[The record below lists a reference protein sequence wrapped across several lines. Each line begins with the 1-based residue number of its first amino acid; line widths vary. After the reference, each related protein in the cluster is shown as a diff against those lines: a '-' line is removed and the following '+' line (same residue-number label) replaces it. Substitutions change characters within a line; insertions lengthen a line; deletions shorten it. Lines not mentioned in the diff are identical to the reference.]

1 LFRNLLENPSA
12 QRMERA
18 LDAAA
23 LRAKL
28 LSHNISN
35 VNTPG
40 YKRVDLDFAGVL
52 AETQSQQTLALRRTH
67 PQHLSVTPDE
77 VGELRIVRE
86 NGTSSREDRN
96 NVDIEYE
103 MTKVTEN
110 SLYFQ
115 SVSGVFKQQM
125 SRIKMAIEGR

>member
-1 LFRNLLENPSA
+1 
-12 QRMERA
+12 M
-18 LDAAA
+18 DAAA
-23 LRAKL
+23 LRGKL

-67 PQHLSVTPDE
+67 PRHLSVSPDDGL
-77 VGELRIVRE
+77 GELRIVRDNE
-86 NGTSSREDRN
+86 TSSREDRN
-96 NVDIEYE
+96 NVDVEYE

-115 SVSGVFKQQM
+115 SVSGVYKQQM